1 MGAINYIIGLL
12 ILTGAALM
20 FFSMRMTLQVIRMIE
35 GNKFVR
41 IWKISFYLILF
52 FFVGYLL
59 SFYFVL
65 TGYSSVPLIVT
76 GIIFFAGALFVF
88 HMIRLGSHTIEDL
101 IEIKEAAEEANKAK
115 SVFLANMSH
124 ELRTPLNAIIGYS
137 EMLQEE
143 AEDLEEEEFAEDIK
157 KINTAG
163 KHLLSLI
170 NDILDLS
177 KIEAGK
183 MDLYEETFDINEM
196 IKDVE
201 STIFPLAEKN
211 GNQLEINCPENLGD
225 MKADLTKVRQALFN
239 LLSNASK
246 FTKEGTIKLDVITE
260 QNEEGDWI
268 KFQVEDT
275 GIGMTEEQTKKL
287 FEAFTQADSSTTR
300 KYGGTGLG
308 LAISRR
314 FCQMMGGDISVESE
328 YGKGSEF
335 TITLPWKREKSIQE
349 EVEETKSNQE
359 QLQHKNVVLVIDD
372 DPSVRELMKRFLE
385 KEGFAVVAASS
396 GKDGLRLALEIKPDI
411 ITLDVMMP
419 SMDGWAVLSEIKSSE
434 ELADIPVIMITMTD
448 DKNLGFSLGAA
459 EFLTKPVD
467 RDRLASIL
475 EKYVSH
481 KATDPVLVVEDDQS
495 TREMITKLLEKEG
508 WPVVSAE
515 NGKIALEKLAEVKP
529 QLILLDLMMPEMDG
543 FEFVQEFRK
552 NQALREIP
560 IVVVTAKDLT
570 NEDHEKLNGR
580 VEKVIQ
586 KGSYSRESLLQEVR
600 ELIKKRVA

>member
-1 MGAINYIIGLL
+1 
-12 ILTGAALM
+12 
-20 FFSMRMTLQVIRMIE
+20 MIE

-101 IEIKEAAEEANKAK
+101 IEVKEAAEEANKAK

-196 IKDVE
+196 IDDVE
-201 STIFPLAEKN
+201 STIYPLAEKN
-211 GNQLEINCPENLGD
+211 ANRLEINCPENLGD

-260 QNEEGDWI
+260 QKEDGDWI
-268 KFQVEDT
+268 KFRVEDT

-328 YGKGSEF
+328 YGKGSIF

-349 EVEETKSNQE
+349 EVEETKSTKD
-359 QLQHKNVVLVIDD
+359 QLQNKNVVLVIDD

-385 KEGFAVVAASS
+385 KEGFAVVAASN
-396 GKDGLRLALEIKPDI
+396 GKEGLRLALEIKPDI

-419 SMDGWAVLSEIKSSE
+419 SMDGWAVLTEIKSSH

-467 RDRLASIL
+467 RDRLVVVL
-475 EKYVSH
+475 EKYVSQ
-481 KATDPVLVVEDDQS
+481 KDSDPVLIVEDDQP

-515 NGKIALEKLAEVKP
+515 NGKIALEKLNEIKP
-529 QLILLDLMMPEMDG
+529 KLILLDLMMPEMDG
-543 FEFVQEFRK
+543 FEFVDEFRK
-552 NQALREIP
+552 NDRWREIP

-570 NEDHEKLNGR
+570 NEDHEKLNGQ
-580 VEKVIQ
+580 VERVIQ
-586 KGSYSRESLLQEVR
+586 KGSYSRELLLQEVR